1 MVTQTEARRGRA
13 DASAGRPPWPE
24 SNPPCEEEEEKKG
37 LQRWFSGVVAV
48 VAVGRRWLAG
58 GDRRSPETADRMVA
72 VRVKPNRH
80 PYIGRQAFGGQAA
93 RAAPLVAGRLGR
105 MLVWAACLAHLLAG
119 CQAAGLAGPSSV
131 SCLFFYF

>member
-1 MVTQTEARRGRA
+1 MTFRTGNHSAPASPLPRRRGRRLTAAKRLPHDGSAAPQLVTMVTQTEARRGRA

-72 VRVKPNRH
+72 VRVKP
-80 PYIGRQAFGGQAA
+80 
-93 RAAPLVAGRLGR
+93 
-105 MLVWAACLAHLLAG
+105 
-119 CQAAGLAGPSSV
+119 
-131 SCLFFYF
+131 